1 MKKLVGL
8 TVAIL
13 LFSLTIS
20 AQQKQE
26 RSRKGSDFTPEQTAT
41 LMTKK
46 MTLALDLDKNQE
58 TAVYGL
64 MKENIA
70 ERQNAM
76 AEMKKRKESGTK
88 PTNDEKFEI
97 QNNRLDKMIAHKAAM
112 KKILSKEQ
120 FEKWEKSMHSK
131 MKKEQQR
138 SGQKQGMKK
147 GGQKTTNKK

>member
-1 MKKLVGL
+1 MKKLMGL
-8 TVAIL
+8 TMIVL

-26 RSRKGSDFTPEQTAT
+26 RSHKESDFTPEQTAT

-58 TAVYGL
+58 TAVYKL
-64 MKENIA
+64 MMENTE
-70 ERQNAM
+70 ERQAAM

-131 MKKEQQR
+131 MNKEQQQR
-138 SGQKQGMKK
+138 GQKQGMKK
-147 GGQKTTNKK
+147 GGQRNNR

>member
-8 TVAIL
+8 TVIVL

-26 RSRKGSDFTPEQTAT
+26 RSHRESDFTPEQKAT
-41 LMTKK
+41 LMAKK

-58 TAVYGL
+58 TAVYKL
-64 MKENIA
+64 MMENA
-70 ERQNAM
+70 EERQAAM

-88 PTNDEKFEI
+88 PTNDEKFDM

-112 KKILSKEQ
+112 KKILSEEQ
-120 FEKWEKSMHSK
+120 FAKWEKSMKSK
-131 MKKEQQR
+131 IKKEQQR
-138 SGQKQGMKK
+138 GQKQGMKK
-147 GGQKTTNKK
+147 GGQRNRK

>member
-8 TVAIL
+8 TVAVL

-20 AQQKQE
+20 AQQRQG
-26 RSRKGSDFTPEQTAT
+26 RSNKGSDFTPEQTAT
-41 LMTKK
+41 LMSKK

-58 TAVYGL
+58 TAVYSL

-76 AEMKKRKESGTK
+76 TEIKKRKESGSK
-88 PTNDEKFEI
+88 PTNDEKFNM
-97 QNNRLDKMIAHKAAM
+97 QNNRLDKMIAHKTAM
-112 KKILSKEQ
+112 KKILTKDQ

-138 SGQKQGMKK
+138 SRQKQGMKK
-147 GGQKTTNKK
+147 GGQRNHK